1 MGLIDFFLSRWQDIL
16 ELTLEHLL
24 LVLVAMVISIVLG
37 VTIGILITR
46 SRALATLVLGLAS
59 IMMTIPSLALF
70 SLLLPILGI
79 GTAPAI
85 VGLVAYTQLPIIRN
99 VHVGITT
106 IDPAIIEAARGM
118 GLTDRKILLRIQ
130 IPLAIPASMI
140 GIRTAVVMGI
150 GIGAIA
156 SYIGA
161 GGLGTYIFQGISR
174 TNDNMVIIGAILIS
188 LIAILADKYLGKLQN
203 RLVQAKPKTEGGN
216 HDRI

>member
-1 MGLIDFFLSRWQDIL
+1 MGLVEFFLSRWQDIL

-24 LVLVAMVISIVLG
+24 LVLIAMAISIVLG
-37 VTIGILITR
+37 VSVGILITR
-46 SRALATLVLGLAS
+46 SRILAGLVLGLAS

-99 VHVGITT
+99 VYVGITT

-203 RLVQAKPKTEGGN
+203 RLVHAKPKTKGWKT
-216 HDRI
+216 

>member
-1 MGLIDFFLSRWQDIL
+1 MGLVEFFLARWRDVL
-16 ELTLEHLL
+16 ELTMEHLL
-24 LVLVAMVISIVLG
+24 LVLIAMAISIVLG
-37 VTIGILITR
+37 LTVGILITR
-46 SRALATLVLGLAS
+46 SRLLANLVLNLAS

-85 VGLVAYTQLPIIRN
+85 VGLVAYTLLPIIRN
-99 VHVGITT
+99 VYVGITT
-106 IDPAIIEAARGM
+106 IEPSIIEAARGM

-130 IPLAIPASMI
+130 IPLAIPAAMV
-140 GIRTAVVMGI
+140 GVRTAVVMGI

-174 TNDNMVIIGAILIS
+174 SNDNMVLIGAIVIS

-203 RLVQAKPKTEGGN
+203 RLVNPSRSIGGKKK
-216 HDRI
+216 

>member
-1 MGLIDFFLSRWQDIL
+1 MGLASFLLSRWQDIL
-16 ELTLEHLL
+16 QLTLEHLL
-24 LVLVAMVISIVLG
+24 LVLLSMAISIVLG
-37 VTIGILITR
+37 VSVGILITQNKM
-46 SRALATLVLGLAS
+46 LANLVLSLAS

-70 SLLLPILGI
+70 SLLLPLLGI

-99 VHVGITT
+99 VYIGITS

-118 GLTDRKILLRIQ
+118 GLTDKKILRRIQ
-130 IPLAIPASMI
+130 LPLAIPAAMA

-150 GIGAIA
+150 GIGSIA

-174 TNDNMVIIGAILIS
+174 TNDHMVLTGAILIS
-188 LIAILADKYLGKLQN
+188 MIAILADKYLGKLQN
-203 RLVQAKPKTEGGN
+203 RLVSPKRMTEVQPD
-216 HDRI
+216 DRI

>member
-1 MGLIDFFLSRWQDIL
+1 MGLVSFFLSRWQDVL
-16 ELTLEHLL
+16 ELTVEHLL
-24 LVLVAMVISIVLG
+24 LVLVAMAISIVLG
-37 VTIGILITR
+37 LSIGILITR
-46 SRALATLVLGLAS
+46 SRLLANLVLSLAS

-99 VHVGITT
+99 VYVGITT
-106 IDPAIIEAARGM
+106 LDPSIIEAARGM

-130 IPLAIPASMI
+130 IPLAIPAAMV
-140 GIRTAVVMGI
+140 GVRTAVVMGI

-174 TNDNMVIIGAILIS
+174 SNDHMVLIGAILIS
-188 LIAILADKYLGKLQN
+188 LIAILADKYLGRLQN
-203 RLVQAKPKTEGGN
+203 RLVNPTRMTGGKKG
-216 HDRI
+216 